1 MQLLSKDE
9 FAALIVKLNSLVT
22 EVAGEDG
29 SAMEGLTMLSCAFG
43 ALLDS
48 YAKPNGENPRGMWCL
63 NERACLN
70 DHSLPWHVQILR
82 VSR

>member
-48 YAKPNGENPRGMWCL
+48 YAKPNGENPRGMCDDPAVFRKHFADL
-63 NERACLN
+63 IAGV
-70 DHSLPWHVQILR
+70 PQ
-82 VSR
+82 